1 MEYEENKADWGQ
13 AYDYSFAA
21 HHSTTGQK
29 QSKKFPS
36 DPLAS
41 SFKAGRGKIIVH
53 HFACKY
59 TSKRLITK
67 FNPEQKKN
75 PTEDAWFQLGLTE
88 QNQPQQKEET
98 AVNVD
103 QNSSTW
109 SSFSANLCF
118 TNIKHRFSLFV
129 F

>member
-21 HHSTTGQK
+21 HQSTTGQK

-59 TSKRLITK
+59 TSKRLIMK
-67 FNPEQKKN
+67 FNPEQKKPPQKMHGSSLDWQNKTN
-75 PTEDAWFQLGLTE
+75 PSRRKKLQL
-88 QNQPQQKEET
+88 
-98 AVNVD
+98 
-103 QNSSTW
+103 TW
-109 SSFSANLCF
+109 TKTPA
-118 TNIKHRFSLFV
+118 H
-129 F
+129 